1 MLIISFAILW
11 PFRILIFI
19 FCFEYE
25 RYRCGDTA
33 SAPLHQIEFDDKM
46 KKMMIWTE
54 FHNDNIFFKRKN
66 DLEFIKKLIPQL
78 KIEAEAIIETL
89 QKH

>member
-11 PFRILIFI
+11 PFRILIF
-19 FCFEYE
+19 FCFERE
-25 RYRCGDTA
+25 RYHCGDTA
-33 SAPLHQIEFDDKM
+33 NAPLHQIEFDDKM
-46 KKMMIWTE
+46 KKVRIWTQ
-54 FHNDNIFFKRKN
+54 FHNDDLFFKRKN

-78 KIEAEAIIETL
+78 KTEAEAIIETL

>member
-11 PFRILIFI
+11 PFRILIF

-25 RYRCGDTA
+25 RYHCEDTA

-46 KKMMIWTE
+46 RIWTQ
-54 FHNDNIFFKRKN
+54 FHNDNIFLKRKN